1 VSENKYE
8 TSWSL
13 KLQAK
18 GVGQTRAMAREVR
31 ALDAAMRALGESSGN
46 LSRVSNDVAV
56 VRSTHTRIRA
66 ERSAADA
73 TAREQARLA
82 REQER
87 TARETARAERA
98 AAARTAREQARVRTE
113 ISDSEMVRRS
123 VARSRDRYD
132 RLQAAEST
140 GRVRRQQRAE
150 QLAAR
155 DSVAVGQRSA
165 RQNAM
170 AFRASQRS
178 QERDIARRARTERG
192 SAERI
197 ARLNAAA
204 FRRNNQADS
213 NRILANDRARQ
224 RAAQREVSGSGRTSL
239 SSTLSFLR
247 ANAALGIVGGIAS
260 ASWRALSALVEMAQT
275 IGGIVF
281 SLTSATLEMIAFR
294 EASLT
299 TLRAMARDS
308 AGNRLTGAAAD
319 REARGQYQFAQE
331 FARQTPLDTAQVL
344 DLQRQTSA
352 AGFSGARNR
361 EVVQAAADVGAFNPN
376 DPSAASRFL
385 LGLGQLRNASTVRLQ
400 DLRQTSQ
407 AAGLGENDILREIA
421 RNAGMTQRAGETDAA
436 YNTRI
441 QRAQQ
446 GGRFTGAQGVEG
458 VLAALRARNG
468 GELGSFARS
477 QGGTLTG
484 TLSNLRGAVLDFV
497 TSIDDIENLPG
508 IRALKK
514 TLNEVVS
521 VLTGAGPV
529 AQRLRATFA
538 GIVNEVTLFAGGL
551 TGKTGVEGV
560 VTMVLDTMEQV
571 WPIVREVTTA
581 FGSGAWQGLS
591 EGLAPFFA
599 ELRASRT
606 DWRTIA
612 ATAGIIG
619 RSFGRLV
626 AFDVKALAKIASL
639 LAEIIPVASE
649 LTLMV
654 IQITESFQG
663 LGSAIVDG
671 VRQGF
676 TGEGASFLSEVR
688 QWGMDI
694 GQAAR
699 DALEIHSP
707 SLVFERI
714 GEMIPA
720 GMRRGIETGAPGVD
734 SAVRGLGAP
743 QGLPGFGGRALTGT
757 IGNGN
762 LTLNATFNI
771 SLGVGDLAGG
781 TLELGRSL
789 AEHAWSQI
797 VERVEAAHQG
807 GG

>member
-1 VSENKYE
+1 
-8 TSWSL
+8 
-13 KLQAK
+13 
-18 GVGQTRAMAREVR
+18 MARDVR
-31 ALDAAMRALGESSGN
+31 DLDASLRALGESSSN
-46 LSRVSNDVAV
+46 LTRASNDSAAL
-56 VRSTHTRIRA
+56 RSTRVRV
-66 ERSAADA
+66 
-73 TAREQARLA
+73 
-82 REQER
+82 
-87 TARETARAERA
+87 RAERA
-98 AAARTAREQARVRTE
+98 YSDRVAREQRRVRTE
-113 ISDSEMVRRS
+113 IEDSEQVRRA
-123 VARSRDRYD
+123 VGRSRDRYD
-132 RLQAAEST
+132 RIQAAEST
-140 GRVRRQQRAE
+140 SRVRRQQRAE

-192 SAERI
+192 AAERL

-213 NRILANDRARQ
+213 ARVLANDRARA
-224 RAAQREVSGSGRTSL
+224 RAAQREISGSGRTSL

-275 IGGIVF
+275 VGGIVF
-281 SLTSATLEMIAFR
+281 SLTHATLEMIAFR

-308 AGNRLTGAAAD
+308 TGRRLTGAAAD
-319 REARGQYQFAQE
+319 REARGQYRFAQQFARE
-331 FARQTPLDTAQVL
+331 TPLDTAQVL

-376 DPSAASRFL
+376 DPSAANRFL

-421 RNAGMTQRAGETDAA
+421 RNAGMTQRAGESETA

-446 GGRFTGAQGVEG
+446 SGRFTGAQGVEG
-458 VLAALRARNG
+458 VLAALRTRNG
-468 GELGSFARS
+468 GELGTFARS

-591 EGLAPFFA
+591 EGLAPLFA
-599 ELRASRT
+599 AVRGSGT
-606 DWRTIA
+606 DWREIA
-612 ATAGIIG
+612 ASARVLGYNLGRII
-619 RSFGRLV
+619 

-639 LAEIIPVASE
+639 VASIVP
-649 LTLMV
+649 MV
-654 IQITESFQG
+654 AQITEMTVAMSEQLQG
-663 LGSAIVDG
+663 IGDAIVQGMRDG
-671 VRQGF
+671 FDGPS
-676 TGEGASFLSEVR
+676 GALLADVR
-688 QWGMDI
+688 QWSMDL
-694 GQAAR
+694 GTAAR

-714 GEMIPA
+714 GEQIPA
-720 GMRRGIETGAPGVD
+720 GMRRGIESGAPGVD

-762 LTLNATFNI
+762 LTLNATFNNNVG
-771 SLGVGDLAGG
+771 LGDIAGG
-781 TLELGRSL
+781 PLELGRSL